1 MIMAKDIYKELKKID
16 SVNIYRLFWENGVHT
31 IKILGYLYKA
41 NDNGDGEW
49 RNVEFC
55 WYEMPVATYLTGGAD
70 AWDVWESEC
79 KQYIGDHTAEEAYAI
94 LKRYNPTMLSV
105 FDITDATPDG
115 VYIDMAL
122 E

>member
-1 MIMAKDIYKELKKID
+1 MAKDIYKELKKID
-16 SVNIYRLFWENGVHT
+16 SVNIYRLYWENGVHT

-55 WYEMPVATYLTGGAD
+55 WYEMPVATYLTSGAD

-79 KQYIGDHTAEEAYAI
+79 KQYISDHTAEEAYAI
-94 LKRYNPTMLSV
+94 LKGYNPTMLRV

>member
-1 MIMAKDIYKELKKID
+1 MAKDIYKELKKID
-16 SVNIYRLFWENGVHT
+16 GINIYQLYWENGVHT
-31 IKILGYLYKA
+31 IKILGYLYEA

-55 WYEMPVATYLTGGAD
+55 WYEMPVANYLTGGAD

-79 KQYIGDHTAEEAYAI
+79 KQYICDHTAEEAYAI
-94 LKRYNPTMLSV
+94 LKEYNPTMLSV
-105 FDITDATPDG
+105 FDITDTTPDG
-115 VYIDMAL
+115 VYIDMVS

>member
-1 MIMAKDIYKELKKID
+1 MAKDIYNELKKID
-16 SVNIYRLFWENGVHT
+16 SVNIYRLYWENGVHT
-31 IKILGYLYKA
+31 IKILGYLYES

-94 LKRYNPTMLSV
+94 LKGYNPTMLSV

-115 VYIDMAL
+115 VYIDMVS